1 MFPKDSN
8 TYLSLK
14 VASSRLK
21 EWGVDAAERISRD
34 GERDTGNSYFLP
46 GCFFSFVVVAGL
58 LIKALFEIAITTY
71 CQMSAAHK
79 QHSWMVPRR
88 PVLCRLDS
96 QSLSGETSCV
106 IFTGQNSI
114 FIEIVS
120 KSLPVQ

>member
-34 GERDTGNSYFLP
+34 GEREGERHREFIFSP
-46 GCFFSFVVVAGL
+46 SCFFSFVVVGL
-58 LIKALFEIAITTY
+58 LIKALFEIAITAY

-88 PVLCRLDS
+88 QVLCCLDS
-96 QSLSGETSCV
+96 Q
-106 IFTGQNSI
+106 
-114 FIEIVS
+114 
-120 KSLPVQ
+120 